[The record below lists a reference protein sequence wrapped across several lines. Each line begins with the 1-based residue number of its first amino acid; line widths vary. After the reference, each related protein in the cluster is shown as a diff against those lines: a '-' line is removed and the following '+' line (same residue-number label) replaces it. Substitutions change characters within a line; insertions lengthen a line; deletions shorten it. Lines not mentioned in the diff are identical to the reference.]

1 MNTRG
6 IPGVPDAV
14 IPAGRC
20 GECPHYAR
28 ADEVTECRYCNCKRH
43 VASPYGGHDPQT
55 PPGAEAALD
64 SLKEAL
70 GAAQEELAEAAD
82 AEVTAELDRDAA
94 HRRWMLSPEC
104 PPVRVLDGVRT
115 TVAQRDAW
123 VADKI
128 AEEERA
134 YRLAKTARQAAQK
147 KLDVLGKQG
156 SFQQSIGRSVGDSYR
171 GQREPGW

>member
-20 GECPHYAR
+20 VCTHYAR
-28 ADEVTECRYCNCKRH
+28 ADEITECRYCDCKRH
-43 VASPYGGHDPQT
+43 VATPYAGHDPQT
-55 PPGAEAALD
+55 PPGAEAGLE
-64 SLKEAL
+64 SFKEAL
-70 GAAQEELAEAAD
+70 EIARQELAEAAD

-94 HRRWMLSPEC
+94 HRKWMLAPEC
-104 PPVRVLDGVRT
+104 PKVGVFDGVRT

-123 VADKI
+123 VADRV
-128 AEEERA
+128 AEHERA
-134 YRLAKTARQAAQK
+134 YRLAKATRQAAQK